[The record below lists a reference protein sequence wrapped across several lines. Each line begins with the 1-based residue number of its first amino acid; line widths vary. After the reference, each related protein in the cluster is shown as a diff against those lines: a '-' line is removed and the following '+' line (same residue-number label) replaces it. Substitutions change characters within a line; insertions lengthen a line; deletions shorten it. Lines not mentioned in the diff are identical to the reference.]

1 MKKKV
6 FRKNTFFVLKK
17 SVLLCKIF
25 WTEKV
30 MNIKEKIRVVPDFPT
45 PGIQFYDITTL
56 LNDPQAYRETIDTMV
71 QIAKKFEPDVVVALE
86 SRGFFFGT
94 NLAFQLGVPFVPVR
108 KKGKLPFKTYQ
119 ETYLLEYGSATM
131 EIHTDAMA
139 ENQKVLIID
148 DVLATGGSMT
158 AAVNLVNHF
167 HPKEIHLLFLMEL
180 EALKGRKK
188 LSKYSIDSLLTV

>member
-30 MNIKEKIRVVPDFPT
+30 MIIKEKIRVVPDFPT

-56 LNDPQAYRETIDTMV
+56 LNDPQAYRETVDTMV
-71 QIAKKFEPDVVVALE
+71 QIARKFNPDVVVALE

-94 NLAFQLGVPFVPVR
+94 NLALQLGVPFVPVR

-139 ENQKVLIID
+139 ENQNVLIID

>member
-1 MKKKV
+1 M
-6 FRKNTFFVLKK
+6 
-17 SVLLCKIF
+17 I
-25 WTEKV
+25 
-30 MNIKEKIRVVPDFPT
+30 IKDKIRVVPDFPT

-56 LNDPQAYRETIDTMV
+56 LNDAQAYRETIDAMLLV
-71 QIAKKFEPDVVVALE
+71 AKKYQPEVVVALE

-94 NLAFQLGVPFVPVR
+94 ALAYQLGVPFVPVR

-131 EIHTDAMA
+131 EIHTDAMP
-139 ENQKVLIID
+139 EGKRVLIVD
-148 DVLATGGSMT
+148 DVLATGGSMS

-167 HPKEIHLLFLMEL
+167 HPESIHLLFLMEL

-188 LSKYSIDSLLTV
+188 LAKYSIDSILTV

>member
-1 MKKKV
+1 MC
-6 FRKNTFFVLKK
+6 TFFLDQQ
-17 SVLLCKIF
+17 
-25 WTEKV
+25 V

-56 LNDPQAYRETIDTMV
+56 LNDAQAYRETIDSMV
-71 QIAKKFEPDVVVALE
+71 LIAKKFNPDVVVALE

-94 NLAFQLGVPFVPVR
+94 CLALELGVPFVPVR

-119 ETYLLEYGSATM
+119 ESYLLEYGSATM
-131 EIHTDAMA
+131 EIHTDAMP
-139 ENQKVLIID
+139 ENKKVLIID
-148 DVLATGGSMT
+148 DVLATGGSMS

-167 HPKEIHLLFLMEL
+167 NPKEIHLLFLMEL

-188 LSKYSIDSLLTV
+188 LSKYTIDSLLKV

>member
-1 MKKKV
+1 MC
-6 FRKNTFFVLKK
+6 TFFLDQ
-17 SVLLCKIF
+17 
-25 WTEKV
+25 KV

-56 LNDPQAYRETIDTMV
+56 LNDAQAYRETIDSMV
-71 QIAKKFEPDVVVALE
+71 LIANKLNPDVVVALE

-94 NLAFQLGVPFVPVR
+94 CLALELGVPFVPVR

-119 ETYLLEYGSATM
+119 ESYLLEYGSATM
-131 EIHTDAMA
+131 EIHTDAMP
-139 ENQKVLIID
+139 ENKKVLIID
-148 DVLATGGSMT
+148 DVLATGGSMS

-167 HPKEIHLLFLMEL
+167 NPKEIHLLFLMEL

-188 LSKYSIDSLLTV
+188 LSKYTIDSLLKV

>member
-1 MKKKV
+1 M
-6 FRKNTFFVLKK
+6 NTFFVLKK
-17 SVLLCKIF
+17 SVLLCTF
-25 WTEKV
+25 FLNRKV

-56 LNDPQAYRETIDTMV
+56 LNDADAFRETIDAMLL
-71 QIAKKFEPDVVVALE
+71 IAKKYNPDVVVALE

-94 NLAFQLGVPFVPVR
+94 CLALLLGVPFVPVR

-119 ETYLLEYGSATM
+119 ESYLLEYGNATL
-131 EIHTDAMA
+131 EIHNDAM
-139 ENQKVLIID
+139 EEGKNVLIID
-148 DVLATGGSMT
+148 DVLATGGSMS
-158 AAVNLVNHF
+158 AAINLVNHF
-167 HPKEIHLLFLMEL
+167 HPKDIHLLFLMEL